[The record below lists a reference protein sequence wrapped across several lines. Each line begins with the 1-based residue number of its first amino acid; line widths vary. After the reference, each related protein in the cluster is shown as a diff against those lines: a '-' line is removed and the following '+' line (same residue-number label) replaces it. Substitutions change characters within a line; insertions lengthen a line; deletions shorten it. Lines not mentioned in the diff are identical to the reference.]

1 MGGQGAVAT
10 PTFQPPD
17 APGSLAGTAG
27 GHLASWGMETAEPEG
42 ESFRMGCGGGG
53 GGDLQLPPKASRDF
67 HQESRALSQ
76 RALGMVFTCD
86 VPHGSKRCRRPGPS
100 GISVSCKG
108 RQAPTW
114 VQAYIHMSPS
124 LTSRLA
130 EIHPPKEKPT
140 PRGSGGKKEL
150 EGSD

>member
-53 GGDLQLPPKASRDF
+53 GGGG
-67 HQESRALSQ
+67 EE
-76 RALGMVFTCD
+76 G
-86 VPHGSKRCRRPGPS
+86 
-100 GISVSCKG
+100 
-108 RQAPTW
+108 
-114 VQAYIHMSPS
+114 
-124 LTSRLA
+124 LA
-130 EIHPPKEKPT
+130 AAT
-140 PRGSGGKKEL
+140 
-150 EGSD
+150 